1 MKILLKMTLLVVI
14 LFGIY
19 NVALESLRFSR
30 DQVRILNAKALS
42 KSLQFYYLQ
51 QGTYPPSGLNENVCY
66 YLYNRKLINKPMRD
80 PAYMSNVIFLEKN
93 LYLVKKFFRGFSE
106 LFNTEKLKKDYS
118 TIRNAVVTELN
129 EIRSNVDSEI
139 EFFNKDFNLILD
151 DDKKVSPQPL
161 VSFER
166 IIDNEG
172 IPIECSINYVS
183 DNVNNHFEISI
194 YLESKFSKD
203 RMKWDGGDDP
213 QRYEIGNYLKL
224 NTSSTVIDGNLTA
237 NSNNISMIQ

>member
-1 MKILLKMTLLVVI
+1 MTANKTNIITLICNKGGVGRSTTAI
-14 LFGIY
+14 NY
-19 NVALESLRFSR
+19 AWSLA
-30 DQVRILNAKALS
+30 IK
-42 KSLQFYYLQ
+42 
-51 QGTYPPSGLNENVCY
+51 
-66 YLYNRKLINKPMRD
+66 
-80 PAYMSNVIFLEKN
+80 
-93 LYLVKKFFRGFSE
+93 
-106 LFNTEKLKKDYS
+106 
-118 TIRNAVVTELN
+118 
-129 EIRSNVDSEI
+129 
-139 EFFNKDFNLILD
+139 
-151 DDKKVSPQPL
+151 DKKVSPQPL

-183 DNVNNHFEISI
+183 DNINNHFEISI

-224 NTSSTVIDGNLTA
+224 NTSSAVIDGNLTA

>member
-1 MKILLKMTLLVVI
+1 MVDRRLV
-14 LFGIY
+14 
-19 NVALESLRFSR
+19 EDSR
-30 DQVRILNAKALS
+30 I
-42 KSLQFYYLQ
+42 
-51 QGTYPPSGLNENVCY
+51 
-66 YLYNRKLINKPMRD
+66 
-80 PAYMSNVIFLEKN
+80 
-93 LYLVKKFFRGFSE
+93 
-106 LFNTEKLKKDYS
+106 
-118 TIRNAVVTELN
+118 
-129 EIRSNVDSEI
+129 
-139 EFFNKDFNLILD
+139 
-151 DDKKVSPQPL
+151 